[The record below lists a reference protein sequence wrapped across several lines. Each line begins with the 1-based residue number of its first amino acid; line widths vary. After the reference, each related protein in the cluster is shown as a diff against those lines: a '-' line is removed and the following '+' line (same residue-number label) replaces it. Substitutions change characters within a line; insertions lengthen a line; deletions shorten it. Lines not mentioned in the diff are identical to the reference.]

1 MRRIILAFLAALLLL
16 PGVVTA
22 SASGGDVLSAQS
34 EALELDGLE
43 DAAGDWLPGVELEAG
58 LSLDEGLRSIVDTG
72 SGELF
77 GVVRKAVRS
86 GVLLLAVVLLCGLAE
101 GLYAGTGTGRAVDV
115 VSIVGALAV
124 AAVAAADANTLI
136 GLGRE
141 ALDNMSTFSKLLL
154 PTVTAA
160 AAPPAP
166 PAGRWP
172 GSWPPCCSPTCSSP

>member
-1 MRRIILAFLAALLLL
+1 MRRIILAFLAVLLLL

-34 EALELDGLE
+34 EALDLDGLE

-101 GLYAGTGTGRAVDV
+101 GLYAGTG
-115 VSIVGALAV
+115 
-124 AAVAAADANTLI
+124 
-136 GLGRE
+136 
-141 ALDNMSTFSKLLL
+141 
-154 PTVTAA
+154 
-160 AAPPAP
+160 
-166 PAGRWP
+166 
-172 GSWPPCCSPTCSSP
+172 

>member
-16 PGVVTA
+16 PGAAPA

-43 DAAGDWLPGVELEAG
+43 DAAGDWLPGMELEAG

-77 GVVRKAVRS
+77 GGVRKAVRS

-101 GLYAGTGTGRAVDV
+101 GLYAGTGAGRAVDV
-115 VSIVGALAV
+115 VSIVGAMAV
-124 AAVAAADANTLI
+124 AAVAAAGGGGACRRGGGGPGGGT
-136 GLGRE
+136 GGPSGGPGRGRRWRRR
-141 ALDNMSTFSKLLL
+141 T
-154 PTVTAA
+154 PT
-160 AAPPAP
+160 P
-166 PAGRWP
+166 
-172 GSWPPCCSPTCSSP
+172 